1 MSNTSIS
8 SSAMLVDL
16 SISTWTARKLDKSVT
31 DEVNLSKKASQQAS
45 RVNKNLLPGV
55 EQLDDI
61 VKHAAMVRN
70 WVAARTLPWSDYGPR
85 LVTTDKFFDFKQELD
100 EHERLFQ
107 EKVNSFLAVYPT
119 LISMQ
124 AFKLGEMFDREEY
137 PDVGEIADKFRFNV
151 AYLPIPETGDFRVD
165 IGNEAMDELRAQYER
180 EYEQRLNNAMTDVRN
195 RLLESLRHLAER
207 VTDTEDG
214 KRKRFRSN
222 MLENFAETL
231 ASVRALNLTKDQAIE
246 AMADEAEKAIQ
257 GVDVTDLK
265 ENEDV
270 RKDVRARV
278 ESVLDAFTI

>member
-1 MSNTSIS
+1 MTNTSIA

-16 SISTWTARKLDKSVT
+16 SISTWTARKLDRGVT

-61 VKHAAMVRN
+61 VKHASMIRN

-85 LVTTDKFFDFKQELD
+85 LITTDKFFEFKQELD
-100 EHERLFQ
+100 EHERVFQ
-107 EKVNSFLAVYPT
+107 DKVDSFLNVYPT

-137 PDVGEIADKFRFNV
+137 PDVNEIADKFRFNV

-165 IGNEAMDELRAQYER
+165 IGHEAMEELRTQYER
-180 EYEQRLNNAMTDVRN
+180 EFEQRLNNAMTDVRD
-195 RLLESLRHLAER
+195 RLLESLHHLAER
-207 VTDTEDG
+207 VTDTDDG
-214 KRKRFRSN
+214 KRKRFRNN
-222 MLENFAETL
+222 MLDNFAETL

-278 ESVLDAFTI
+278 ESVLDAFAI

>member
-1 MSNTSIS
+1 
-8 SSAMLVDL
+8 MLVDL
-16 SISTWTARKLDKSVT
+16 SISTWTARKLDRGVT

-61 VKHAAMVRN
+61 VKHASMIRN

-85 LVTTDKFFDFKQELD
+85 LITTDKFFEFKQELD
-100 EHERLFQ
+100 EHERVFQ
-107 EKVNSFLAVYPT
+107 DKVDSFLNVYPT

-137 PDVGEIADKFRFNV
+137 PDVNEIADKFRFNV

-165 IGNEAMDELRAQYER
+165 IGHEAMEELRTQYER
-180 EYEQRLNNAMTDVRN
+180 EFEQRLSNAMTDVRD
-195 RLLESLRHLAER
+195 RLLESLHHLAER
-207 VTDTEDG
+207 VTDTDDG
-214 KRKRFRSN
+214 KRKRFRNN
-222 MLENFAETL
+222 MLDNFAETL

-278 ESVLDAFTI
+278 ESVLDAFAI

>member
-1 MSNTSIS
+1 
-8 SSAMLVDL
+8 MLVDL
-16 SISTWTARKLDKSVT
+16 SISTWTARKLDRGVT

-61 VKHAAMVRN
+61 VKHASMIRN

-85 LVTTDKFFDFKQELD
+85 LITTDKFFEFKQELD
-100 EHERLFQ
+100 EHERVFQ
-107 EKVNSFLAVYPT
+107 DKVDSFLNVYPT

-137 PDVGEIADKFRFNV
+137 PDVNEIADKFRFNV

-165 IGNEAMDELRAQYER
+165 IGHEAMEELRTQYER
-180 EYEQRLNNAMTDVRN
+180 EFEQRLNNAMTDVRD
-195 RLLESLRHLAER
+195 RLLESLHHLAER
-207 VTDTEDG
+207 VTDTDDG
-214 KRKRFRSN
+214 KRKRFRNN
-222 MLENFAETL
+222 MLDNFAETL

-278 ESVLDAFTI
+278 ESVLDAFAI

>member
-1 MSNTSIS
+1 MTVSIS

-16 SISTWTARKLDKSVT
+16 SISTWTARKLDKNVT
-31 DEVNLSKKASQQAS
+31 NEVNTSKQASQQAS

-61 VKHAAMVRN
+61 VKHASMVRN
-70 WVAARTLPWSDYGPR
+70 WVSARTLPWSDYGPR
-85 LVTTDKFFDFKQELD
+85 LITTDRFFEFKQELD
-100 EHERLFQ
+100 EHERAFN
-107 EKVNSFLAVYPT
+107 EKVQAFLDVYPT

-124 AFKLGEMFDREEY
+124 AFKLGTMFDREEY
-137 PDVGEIADKFRFNV
+137 PDVTEIADKFRFNV

-165 IGNEAMDELRAQYER
+165 IGHEAMEELRTQYER
-180 EYEQRLNNAMTDVRN
+180 EFEQRLNNAMTDVRD
-195 RLLESLRHLAER
+195 RLLESLHHLAER
-207 VTDTEDG
+207 VTDTDDG
-214 KRKRFRSN
+214 KRKRFRNN
-222 MLENFAETL
+222 MLDNFAETL

-278 ESVLDAFTI
+278 ESVLDAFAI